1 MTANSGDGKW
11 HAPLI
16 LRCPRP
22 KRPKPDLYIVNL
34 LEGLHLLAIAKELAR
49 NPPYKFNTAALE
61 NITHYLLALP
71 KERGTTELL

>member
-16 LRCPRP
+16 SLCPTP
-22 KRPKPDLYIVNL
+22 KRPKPDWYIVIL
-34 LEGLHLLAIAKELAR
+34 LEGLRLLAIAKELAR
-49 NPPYKFNTAALE
+49 NPSYKFNTTALE

-71 KERGTTELL
+71 